1 MTEFVVILLDPR
13 IQGNV
18 GAVARAMMNFGVS
31 ELRIVGGEPIN
42 ENARQRAVHAQGI
55 LNDAAFFESF
65 DESVSDLSL
74 KVATTGVAPDN
85 EKRHLRSHLELSEFS
100 ERAMGMEGRIGVVFG
115 RENYGLYNDELKQ
128 CDIVMTIPT
137 SDVYP
142 VMNLSHA
149 VSTVLYQLF
158 IDRYLA
164 EEKEPVRR
172 EATRENMDRLFHR
185 IDELLVRID
194 YAEHKRENTA
204 IMIRRILGRAFMS
217 NWEFHTLMGVFSRIE
232 RSVSTSDDGNQ
243 EGCTQE
249 GCDDGDENS
258 MDEVEDQ

>member
-1 MTEFVVILLDPR
+1 MTEFVVILMDPR

-55 LNDAAFFESF
+55 LNDVMFFGSF
-65 DESVSDLSL
+65 EEAVVDLTL

-100 ERAMGMEGRIGVVFG
+100 ERVMEMDGRIGLIFG

-137 SDVYP
+137 SDDYP

-149 VSTVLYQLF
+149 VSTVLYQLYN
-158 IDRYLA
+158 DRYLA
-164 EEKEPVRR
+164 EEREPVRR
-172 EATRENMDRLFHR
+172 EAKRENMDRLFHR
-185 IDELLVRID
+185 IDDLLETID
-194 YAEHKRENTA
+194 YPEHKRENTG

-232 RSVSTSDDGNQ
+232 RSVGIP
-243 EGCTQE
+243 
-249 GCDDGDENS
+249 DDGDQEECGDN
-258 MDEVEDQ
+258 EVNDVNEKEVQVEGR